1 VDTQTSAAV
10 SAPADEQT
18 ELFPVRWG
26 RVLAGLC
33 LVSSAIVGLSYGLP
47 ALTDHPLT
55 TGGGEIRRYVDVA
68 LEANL
73 PTWWNSAL
81 LMAASVL
88 YAVLAWLTHRTR
100 TGGTTAWAVLSAL
113 LLLFSLDEAT
123 ELHER
128 LDRWG
133 VQFVEVARF
142 TYVWLVIGI
151 PLVIVVLVVVVLSAR
166 RLPRRSALL
175 VVGGLGTML
184 AAAVGL
190 EFVGGEI
197 IRTHPEGA
205 GRLFVRVYHLEE
217 LLEMVGA
224 SIALVAPLAAL
235 TVRRVGAAVTVSP
248 LPGSGRA
255 RKVHG
260 PPS

>member
-18 ELFPVRWG
+18 ELLPVRWG

-33 LVSSAIVGLSYGLP
+33 VVSLGLVALSYGLP

-55 TGGGEIRRYVDVA
+55 NGTGEIRLYVDVA
-68 LEANL
+68 TEGNL
-73 PTWWNSAL
+73 PTGWSAGL
-81 LMAASVL
+81 FSAGAVL
-88 YAVLAWLTHRTR
+88 YGILAWLTWKTR
-100 TGGTTAWAVLSAL
+100 AGGTIAWTVLAVLLLAL
-113 LLLFSLDEAT
+113 SLDDAT
-123 ELHER
+123 WLHER
-128 LDRWG
+128 TDRWG
-133 VQFVEVARF
+133 VKVVEISQF
-142 TYVWLVIGI
+142 TYVWLIFGI
-151 PLVIVVLVVVVLSAR
+151 PVAILLLIVVVLSAR

-175 VVGGLGTML
+175 VVGGMATLMV
-184 AAAVGL
+184 AAVGL
-190 EFVGGEI
+190 EYVGGEI

-235 TVRRVGAAVTVSP
+235 TVRRAGAAVTVAP
-248 LPGSGRA
+248 LPASGRA
-255 RKVHG
+255 RDVHG